1 MHWLPGNI
9 GKLITKLILPQNL
22 YLLFS
27 SQFLVVIL
35 FSEYVLFTFLSITVV
50 LIFFPFQF
58 WSWVQFN
65 VSCQTICN
73 SFLSCILDGY
83 NSSSGIFFFLNF
95 YLLFSERERGRH
107 QFVIPLIYAFFGW
120 FFFFF
125 FEDFTYLFLG
135 RGEGRKRGRETLMCE
150 RNIDGLPSHV
160 PQPGTWLATQ
170 ACILTRNQT
179 GDLSVCGAMPNPMSH
194 TSQGHWLI
202 LVCALTRDWT
212 CNAGVFGQRHSD
224 QLNYL
229 ARAES
234 FLKKV

>member
-95 YLLFSERERGRH
+95 YLLFSDIERKTS
-107 QFVIPLIYAFFGW
+107 ICYSTNLCILWLIL

-150 RNIDGLPSHV
+150 RNIDQLPFTY
-160 PQPGTWLATQ
+160 PNL
-170 ACILTRNQT
+170 
-179 GDLSVCGAMPNPMSH
+179 GAWPKN
-194 TSQGHWLI
+194 
-202 LVCALTRDWT
+202 
-212 CNAGVFGQRHSD
+212 
-224 QLNYL
+224 
-229 ARAES
+229 
-234 FLKKV
+234 

>member
-125 FEDFTYLFLG
+125 FFWRFYLSIF
-135 RGEGRKRGRETLMCE
+135 RERGRETERE
-150 RNIDGLPSHV
+150 RNIDVWEKHRWVAFSRAPARNLVGNPGMHPDQESNWWSFSLWGDAQPYEPHQSGPLVDSCMCPDQGLNLQCWCIWTTALWPTEL
-160 PQPGTWLATQ
+160 PGQSWKF
-170 ACILTRNQT
+170 
-179 GDLSVCGAMPNPMSH
+179 S
-194 TSQGHWLI
+194 
-202 LVCALTRDWT
+202 
-212 CNAGVFGQRHSD
+212 
-224 QLNYL
+224 
-229 ARAES
+229 
-234 FLKKV
+234 